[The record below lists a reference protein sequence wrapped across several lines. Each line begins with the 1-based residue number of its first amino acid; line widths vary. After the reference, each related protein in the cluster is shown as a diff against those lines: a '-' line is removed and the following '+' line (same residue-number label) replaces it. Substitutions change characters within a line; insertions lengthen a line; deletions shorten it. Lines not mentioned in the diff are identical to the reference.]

1 MPKIKAHAV
10 VHSFSGL
17 VQGPESP
24 WGTQRALASGP
35 PVVHSPFFRLDPG
48 ARGPLGFPEGSR
60 LNWCHLHM
68 AAALV
73 CLGRPMG
80 TRGPWGGPV
89 ELCTPH
95 RALWAQ
101 WTSYMGGPR
110 GPAIP
115 QARPT
120 MVPWTHG
127 GPGLLQFVHF
137 DIVTHPY

>member
-1 MPKIKAHAV
+1 VPKIKVHAV

-17 VQGPESP
+17 IQGPEGP

-101 WTSYMGGPR
+101 WTSYSGSRMFRLTPSGPV
-110 GPAIP
+110 GQEVSHVSASH
-115 QARPT
+115 
-120 MVPWTHG
+120 VS
-127 GPGLLQFVHF
+127 